1 MKKRIFSGAQP
12 TGHLHIGNYLGALK
26 NWVALQDEY
35 EAFYCIVNLHAITL
49 PQNPAELR
57 QKTLDLARIYLAAG
71 VDPEKSTIFIQSDV
85 PEHAEL
91 TWILSCISRM
101 GELERMTQF
110 KDKTKIKEFDNE
122 SLSQFF
128 SSQEFQQYG
137 EENEVVR
144 HFVKEIQAG
153 KITAS
158 NLRGHLEIFIRLRS
172 FFETQESEQENYSPP
187 MMRTF
192 LELLIQVLSS
202 LERERAGVGLFT
214 YPLLMASDILLY
226 QTDLVPVGQ
235 DQKQHLELCR
245 DLAERFNRDFGE
257 TFKIPEPYIPKMGA
271 SIKSLQ
277 DPSKKMSKSDENA
290 NGSIFLL
297 DDADTITKKIKRAVT
312 DSGTDI
318 TFDETRP
325 AITNLLTIYQ
335 LITDKSQDE
344 CVAHFAGKGYGDF
357 KGELAE
363 ATVEFL
369 KPFQERIKQFGDEKL
384 KSILSTGAEKAK
396 AVASETL
403 KTVYQRTGLK

>member
-12 TGHLHIGNYLGALK
+12 TGQLHIGNYLGALK

-91 TWILSCISRM
+91 TWVLSCIARM

-110 KDKTKIKEFDNE
+110 KDKTT
-122 SLSQFF
+122 
-128 SSQEFQQYG
+128 
-137 EENEVVR
+137 R
-144 HFVKEIQAG
+144 
-153 KITAS
+153 
-158 NLRGHLEIFIRLRS
+158 RG
-172 FFETQESEQENYSPP
+172 SEGA
-187 MMRTF
+187 
-192 LELLIQVLSS
+192 
-202 LERERAGVGLFT
+202 RERAGVGLFT
-214 YPLLMASDILLY
+214 YPVLMASDILLY

-257 TFKIPEPYIPKMGA
+257 AFKIPEPYIPKAGA

-277 DPSKKMSKSDENA
+277 DPSKKMSKSDENPNA
-290 NGSIFLL
+290 SIFLL
-297 DDADTITKKIKRAVT
+297 DDADTIAKKIKRAVT

-318 TFDETRP
+318 TFDESRP

-335 LITDKSQDE
+335 LITDKSSDD
-344 CVAHFAGKGYGDF
+344 CVTHFAGKGYGQF
-357 KGELAE
+357 KTELAE

-369 KPFQERIKQFGDEKL
+369 KPFQERIKQFDD
-384 KSILSTGAEKAK
+384 
-396 AVASETL
+396 ETL
-403 KTVYQRTGLK
+403 KLILSNGAERARSIAAKTLSDVYVKTGISYA